1 MEWEIKIDF
10 KGMESSSQQ
19 LKFSWSLRESGI
31 RPKMVDVGKFKRRKQ
46 QVQRHRGQK
55 EQQVLEACFQE
66 ACMAWGIES
75 ER

>member
-1 MEWEIKIDF
+1 
-10 KGMESSSQQ
+10 MESSSQQ
-19 LKFSWSLRESGI
+19 LKFSWSLRKWNQTQNGRCGKIQAEETASAKAP
-31 RPKMVDVGKFKRRKQ
+31 RP
-46 QVQRHRGQK
+46 K